1 MDYNDYT
8 AEISSPPQQR
18 SNRLPII
25 LGLAGVAFGALSFG
39 FVVATA
45 IGGGS
50 NGPAAPVVTTPTE
63 PATTPSPVDGGGT
76 PPPPTQTEPPAPQPT
91 QQPPS
96 GTAVPPTATSV
107 PPTATPVPPTAT
119 PTVPTITSPKF
130 HDIFRAEGGTVSR
143 NAKTTLPF
151 RRLEA
156 SWNNEYKGCPGPT
169 CIRGRAMAL
178 AGVGPLG
185 TGESPVAS
193 ASVYNTFVA
202 QRSNANLLMDL
213 RWKGS
218 LAAVVGA
225 NVATGVEIQVVVNE
239 IDKST
244 GKVIKAV
251 PNMPYTVLS
260 KELSLAA
267 IQGVDTLKI
276 EDSRSINVPL
286 KLDPGQ
292 LYRIDLKIT
301 CSTRAAFSASATI
314 CSFYSD
320 SGFAGVEWTKQ
331 VIEYDTGICSPSQKG
346 DGCIYQD

>member
-1 MDYNDYT
+1 MDYDDYT
-8 AEISSPPQQR
+8 TDTYSPPQR

-39 FVVATA
+39 FLIATA
-45 IGGGS
+45 LDGGS
-50 NGPAAPVVTTPTE
+50 NSPAAPVVTTPTE
-63 PATTPSPVDGGGT
+63 PAATPSPVDGDGT
-76 PPPPTQTEPPAPQPT
+76 PPPSQTEQPAPQPT
-91 QQPPS
+91 QQPPTA
-96 GTAVPPTATSV
+96 TAVAPTSTPV
-107 PPTATPVPPTAT
+107 PPTATPVPPTPT
-119 PTVPTITSPKF
+119 HTVPAINSPKF
-130 HDIFRAEGGTVSR
+130 HDIFRAEGGDTSK
-143 NAKTTLPF
+143 NGKTALPF

-218 LAAVVGA
+218 LAAIVGA
-225 NVATGVEIQVVVNE
+225 NVSTGVEIQVMVNQ
-239 IDKST
+239 IDKTT

-346 DGCIYQD
+346 EGCIYQD